1 VNVPP
6 ARIGRRHIPLIK
18 PNPFREGDTTKNTT
32 QQPPFSPEQKISD
45 LKKET
50 TILDSTKDQS
60 HQDHHLIHYTPL
72 VQRER
77 EIHTC
82 KIRNWNLY
90 SILVCILFDLQLLW
104 LPTVIS
110 RWTPIT
116 LLWYN
121 YVILLSCLSRFHW
134 RGRCRGLVRCD
145 VSILFHLFVH
155 LWLTLLYT
163 SHQPVRC
170 TGYQF

>member
-77 EIHTC
+77 E
-82 KIRNWNLY
+82 
-90 SILVCILFDLQLLW
+90 
-104 LPTVIS
+104 
-110 RWTPIT
+110 
-116 LLWYN
+116 
-121 YVILLSCLSRFHW
+121 RF
-134 RGRCRGLVRCD
+134 
-145 VSILFHLFVH
+145 I
-155 LWLTLLYT
+155 
-163 SHQPVRC
+163 PVRLGIEPSIPSWFVFYLIFNYC
-170 TGYQF
+170 GFLR